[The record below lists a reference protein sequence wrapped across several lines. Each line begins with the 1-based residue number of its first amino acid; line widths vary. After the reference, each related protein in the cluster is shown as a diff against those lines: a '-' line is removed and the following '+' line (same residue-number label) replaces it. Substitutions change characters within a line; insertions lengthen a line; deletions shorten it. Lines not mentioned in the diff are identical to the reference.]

1 MATQL
6 LGPMRG
12 DFWKTR
18 AKPDQISEVRYTVQR
33 PAEKTYRLI
42 RKKNAVTKEKVCRSI
57 RKGALRTFPKAV
69 PVRGGT

>member
-33 PAEKTYRLI
+33 PAEKTYRFVA
-42 RKKNAVTKEKVCRSI
+42 KKHRNQGKGLPLYPKKRS
-57 RKGALRTFPKAV
+57 
-69 PVRGGT
+69 